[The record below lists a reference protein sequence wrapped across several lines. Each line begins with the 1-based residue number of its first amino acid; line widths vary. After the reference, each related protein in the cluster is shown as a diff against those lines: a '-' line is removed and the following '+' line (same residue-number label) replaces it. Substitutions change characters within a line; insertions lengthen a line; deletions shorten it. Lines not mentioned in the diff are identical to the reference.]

1 LTSEGL
7 KDAAREVGETF
18 SSALTGEEA
27 NAVQASN
34 RPRAAEEAGPRTQAR
49 PAQAGP
55 GTHSNKGNRPT
66 RGSTGA
72 TSSGDRR

>member
-27 NAVQASN
+27 SVAQTSN

-49 PAQAGP
+49 HGQAGP
-55 GTHSNKGNRPT
+55 GTHSKGNRPS
-66 RGSTGA
+66 GG
-72 TSSGDRR
+72 SSGAASSGGRR